1 MPEQGRCKLVVL
13 ALGVGGRCSTAT
25 QIFLRDL
32 ARGRALTSPSQ
43 SRCTGPCVWPAQGP
57 SAVRES
63 LSYQLMSFWNPRKP
77 HEHPKFYT
85 QDLDVATTLAEG
97 FRYLSYEDEV
107 LVSKWLGSCAAALEA
122 DKSAAASCILGVDK
136 KGQFVMSR
144 DKQLRSSLLSC
155 TWQLHLTGG
164 WRVLFLSIFCAQAH

>member
-13 ALGVGGRCSTAT
+13 ALKVGGRCSTAT

-32 ARGRALTSPSQ
+32 ARGRALASPSQ
-43 SRCTGPCVWPAQGP
+43 SHAPCVWPAKGP

-63 LSYQLMSFWNPRKP
+63 LSYQLMSFWNPRKLY
-77 HEHPKFYT
+77 EHPKFYT
-85 QDLDVATTLAEG
+85 QHLDVATTLAEG
-97 FRYLSYEDEV
+97 FRYLSYEDDV

-122 DKSAAASCILGVDK
+122 GKSAAASRILGVDK

-155 TWQLHLTGG
+155 NLAVASHWWLASLDPVDLLRTG
-164 WRVLFLSIFCAQAH
+164 V